1 MVVFKNDSNAFIK
14 FSEAMGKLPEIDTV
28 KVIFTDYHPLTTKY
42 LRANFQDVL
51 EILTGSNSSDVDTSN
66 MYKMPKQYANE
77 VEIIKKNI
85 FDILIS
91 NAQKDLVDMRM
102 AYKTFFN
109 SSDLRVPHEWY
120 PLARIMRRKII
131 FHGGP
136 TNSGKTY
143 HALQRLKE
151 ADPAKGTST
160 PTC

>member
-1 MVVFKNDSNAFIK
+1 
-14 FSEAMGKLPEIDTV
+14 
-28 KVIFTDYHPLTTKY
+28 
-42 LRANFQDVL
+42 
-51 EILTGSNSSDVDTSN
+51 
-66 MYKMPKQYANE
+66 MPKQYDNE

-91 NAQKDLVDMRM
+91 NAEKDLVDMRM

-120 PLARIMRRKII
+120 PLARIMRRKVI

-151 ADPAKGTST
+151 ADPAKGTCSRT
-160 PTC
+160 HSLNNNFYHLLNFFQEVAFIVDH